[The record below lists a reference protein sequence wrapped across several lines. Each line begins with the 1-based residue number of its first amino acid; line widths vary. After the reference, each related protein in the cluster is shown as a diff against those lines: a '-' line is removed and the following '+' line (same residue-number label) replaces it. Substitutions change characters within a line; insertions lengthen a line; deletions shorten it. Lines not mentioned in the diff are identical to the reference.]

1 MGREITNYDE
11 EYARRAAEYAESEQ
25 LTGGQF
31 ITTRGGVLRFGDEVM
46 PGNQIAVVVVDSV
59 FENTYYEDR
68 FNADAPV
75 PPVCY
80 AFARGDAKDEMFPH
94 PAMQEHRHFVP
105 QHVEHGEV
113 MGCAGCPMNEWG
125 SADQGRGKACQNR
138 RRLAL
143 LPAGFYSKKRGDRD
157 FTLELFEGEKH
168 YRTAELAFLKLPVT
182 SVKDYSKYVTQISA
196 SLQKPPF
203 GVVTRIWC
211 EPDAGSQYKVRF
223 EMIEELP
230 EYLAGA
236 IFQRNEEARGTI
248 ITPYAPPREDD
259 DRRGRGRDGRR
270 GRDRD
275 DGDRRSERRSD
286 ERDSARDDRDRDRRD
301 DRGRYDDRGRT
312 TGGDR

>member
-11 EYARRAAEYAESEQ
+11 EFARKAAEYAESEQ

-46 PGNQIAVVVVDSV
+46 PGNQIAVVIVDSV
-59 FENTYYEDR
+59 FENTYYEGR
-68 FNADAPV
+68 FNADEPV

-80 AFARGDAKDEMFPH
+80 AFARGDKKDEMFPH
-94 PAMQEHRHFVP
+94 PAMQDHPHFQP
-105 QHVEHGEV
+105 QNVARDGTVE
-113 MGCAGCPMNEWG
+113 GCQTCPMNEWG

-157 FTLELFEGEKH
+157 FTLELFDDEKH
-168 YRTAELAFLKLPVT
+168 YKSADLAFLKLPVT
-182 SVKDYSKYVTQISA
+182 SVKDYSKYVTQLSA
-196 SLQKPPF
+196 SVHKPPF

-211 EPDAGSQYKVRF
+211 EADSNSQYKIRF

-230 EYLAGA
+230 EFLAPA
-236 IFQRNEEARGTI
+236 VFARNEEARGSI

-259 DRRGRGRDGRR
+259 DRGRGRNTRGRDDRGRGRERDDRDR

-275 DGDRRSERRSD
+275 DRHAERAD
-286 ERDSARDDRDRDRRD
+286 ARDDRDRDRDSRSS
-301 DRGRYDDRGRT
+301 GRR
-312 TGGDR
+312 